1 MSAGSPSASLR
12 RDSPTGPVRTLV
24 VVLGDQLSHG
34 HEAVSSLDPQR
45 DAVLMMEVAG
55 ESEHVPSH
63 VQRTVMFL
71 SAMRHFALELLAK
84 GVRVRYACLDD
95 AANTHSFDGEVD
107 AAVRDLRP
115 ERIVLTHPG
124 EHRVLAMA
132 RGWEEAHSIPV
143 DILPDTHF
151 LTDLAEFNARTE
163 GKKEVRM
170 EHFYR
175 RQRRALRVLMDRDGQ
190 PVGGE
195 WNFDKDNRKTF
206 GKSGPDPKPAP
217 PPRFAPDTVTREVIE
232 VVRERLPGL
241 PGRSEDFDW
250 PVTRA
255 DALRALDDFIGRRL
269 PMFGPYEDAMWT
281 GEPVLWH
288 ARLSA
293 PMNLKLLDPR
303 EVVKAALEAYR
314 RGRAPIESVEGF
326 VRQVIGW
333 REFIRAI
340 YWREGPGYERRNAL
354 DQHGALPEFYWTGD
368 TDMACLREC
377 VGQVLDNAFGHHI
390 QRLMVTGNF
399 ALIAGVHPKR
409 VSDWYLGM
417 YADGV
422 DWVTLPNT
430 LGMAMHADGGAVGSK
445 PYAASGKYIQRM
457 SNYCK
462 GCRYDPGLRHGEGAC
477 PVTVFYWDFLI
488 RNEDRFREN
497 TRMAL
502 TLKHVEK
509 MPAAE
514 RTQITVS
521 AKRLRDSLGVGSP

>member
-1 MSAGSPSASLR
+1 M
-12 RDSPTGPVRTLV
+12 RTLV
-24 VVLGDQLSHG
+24 VVLGDQLSHEYAAIKG
-34 HEAVSSLDPQR
+34 IDPER
-45 DAVLMMEVAG
+45 DAVLMMEVAQ

-63 VQRTVMFL
+63 AQRTIMFL
-71 SAMRHFALELLAK
+71 SAMRHFALELQAR
-84 GVRVRYACLDD
+84 GVPVRYARLEDP
-95 AANTHSFDGEVD
+95 ANTHSFDGEVA

-115 ERIVLTHPG
+115 ERIVVTHPG

-132 RGWEEAHSIPV
+132 RAWEQEHDISIE
-143 DILPDTHF
+143 ILPDTHF
-151 LTDLAEFNARTE
+151 LTDLADFNAWTE

-175 RQRRALRVLMDRDGQ
+175 RQRRALRVLMDQRGE
-190 PVGGE
+190 PVGGA
-195 WNFDKDNRKTF
+195 WNFDKDNRKAF
-206 GKSGPDPKPAP
+206 GKHGPDPVPTP
-217 PPRFAPDTVTREVIE
+217 PQRYEPDAVTREVISA
-232 VVRERLPGL
+232 VRERLPGL
-241 PGRSEDFDW
+241 PGRAERFDW

-255 DALRALDDFIGRRL
+255 DALRALDDFITRRL
-269 PMFGPYEDAMWT
+269 PMFGPFEDAMWT

-303 EVVKAALEAYR
+303 EVVKAALDAYR
-314 RGRAPIESVEGF
+314 RGKAPIESVEGF

-354 DQHGALPEFYWTGD
+354 EQHAKLPAFYWTAE

-377 VGQVLDNAFGHHI
+377 VGQVLDNAYGHHI
-390 QRLMVTGNF
+390 QRLMVTGNY

-409 VSDWYLGM
+409 VADWYLGM

-430 LGMAMHADGGAVGSK
+430 LGMAMHADGGVVGSK

-462 GCRYDPGLRHGEGAC
+462 GCRYDPGSRHGEGAC

-488 RNEDRFREN
+488 RNEERFRAN

-509 MPAAE
+509 MPAE
-514 RTQITVS
+514 KRTRVTVS
-521 AKRLRDSLGVGSP
+521 AGRLRAAMGIGEV